1 MTSQLHLAA
10 TADLQ
15 LPGTILSKLQF
26 DDDEDAMHS
35 YTTTTTTAPET
46 QPSNG
51 EMAECYIGE
60 RMAWAPRM
68 SVYVSSHL
76 REAMI
81 SKAS

>member
-1 MTSQLHLAA
+1 MVLCRGVKKIVTSQLHLAA

-15 LPGTILSKLQF
+15 LLGTILSKLQF

-51 EMAECYIGE
+51 EMAESSLQN
-60 RMAWAPRM
+60 AWPG
-68 SVYVSSHL
+68 H
-76 REAMI
+76 
-81 SKAS
+81 